1 MATKAPNKYF
11 DMNGREYDY
20 DFFVHCFATFPVLV
34 VKANKR
40 IPGGI
45 EEDFI
50 KFLLRDKKYKQGG
63 WMIKPDG
70 NKIRLY
76 FPIKLYELLLVR
88 NQHGEYVKRN
98 GEYVWK
104 PKAWEYYQ
112 NWKAAKKAHE
122 DAEEEKRHQK
132 FLDNVSRYD
141 TDMKK
146 E

>member
-1 MATKAPNKYF
+1 MATKAPNRYF

-88 NQHGEYVKRN
+88 NQN

-132 FLDNVSRYD
+132 FLNNVSRYD
-141 TDMKK
+141 PDMKK

>member
-1 MATKAPNKYF
+1 MATKAPNRYF
-11 DMNGREYDY
+11 DMNGWEYDY

-50 KFLLRDKKYKQGG
+50 KFLIKDKKYKQGG
-63 WMIKPDG
+63 WMLKPDG
-70 NKIRLY
+70 SKIRLY

-88 NQHGEYVKRN
+88 NQHGEYVKKN

-104 PKAWEYYQ
+104 PKA
-112 NWKAAKKAHE
+112 
-122 DAEEEKRHQK
+122 
-132 FLDNVSRYD
+132 
-141 TDMKK
+141 
-146 E
+146 

>member
-1 MATKAPNKYF
+1 MATKAPNRYF

-50 KFLLRDKKYKQGG
+50 KLLLKNKKYKQGG
-63 WMIKPDG
+63 WMVKPDG
-70 NKIRLY
+70 NRIRLY

-88 NQHGEYVKRN
+88 NQHGEYIKKN

-104 PKAWEYYQ
+104 PAAWEYYQ
-112 NWKAAKKAHE
+112 KWKAAKKAHAE
-122 DAEEEKRHQK
+122 EEEEKRHQK
-132 FLDNVSRYD
+132 FLDNISRYD
-141 TDMKK
+141 PDIKK